1 MRANLTQAVFDAT
14 AATYDRD
21 RSRLIPPFEAFYGW
35 ALRLVP
41 PGAKRILEL
50 GAGSGLFT
58 EMLVRAFPDA
68 QIHCVDFS
76 EPMLELARER
86 IQGAANVNFERADYV
101 KAQLSHKS
109 AGGWCAV
116 VSSLSIHHLSDEDK
130 RTVFARMHDVLVPNG
145 VFVNADQVLGPTEE
159 LEARYKRDWLD
170 EVRASGATEQQIA
183 DSLKRQA
190 EDRCASVEEQVGWM
204 RAAGFAD
211 ADEWFKHGRFAVIA
225 GTKR

>member
-1 MRANLTQAVFDAT
+1 M
-14 AATYDRD
+14 
-21 RSRLIPPFEAFYGW
+21 

-41 PGAKRILEL
+41 PGVKRILEL

-86 IQGAANVNFERADYV
+86 MQGAVNVSFEHADYV
-101 KAQLSHKS
+101 KAELSHRGTGKQ
-109 AGGWCAV
+109 CAV
-116 VSSLSIHHLSDEDK
+116 VSSLSIHHLSDEGK
-130 RTVFARMHDVLVPNG
+130 RTVFARMHDVLAPGG

-190 EDRCASVEEQVGWM
+190 EDRCASVEEQVAWM
-204 RAAGFAD
+204 RKAGFAD
-211 ADEWFKHGRFAVIA
+211 ADEWFKHGRFAVLA